1 MAAIYDFNITQG
13 SQFDIRLTVKD
24 SNGDPLNLSGYNS
37 RGYLKHRYSDT
48 GAILDL
54 SPAIVSGSAPDYLT
68 TASGLIDVSLLA
80 SQTSALPVVQGVY
93 DIEIYSSTY
102 VDKVIK
108 GVVNV
113 HPEVTN

>member
-13 SQFDIRLTVKD
+13 SQFDVRLTIND
-24 SNGDPLNLSGYNS
+24 ENGAALNLSGYNA

-48 GAILDL
+48 GNLLDL
-54 SPAIVSGSAPDYLT
+54 SPTIVSGSDGLYPV
-68 TASGLIDVSLLA
+68 SGLIDVSLLA
-80 SQTSALPVVQGVY
+80 SQTSTLPVVQGVY
-93 DIEIYSSTY
+93 DVEIYKGAY

-108 GVVNV
+108 GVANI